1 MDQPPQMP
9 STPQAAPAKKGLSA
23 GAWIGIGCGGIVL
36 LGILIAVIGGM
47 FIWGAVSGL
56 LENPEKAAAEMV
68 VALNPELEAVS
79 KDDDKGEMTIRT
91 KDGKEMTLSY
101 KDISEGR
108 LEITDADGNKTRI
121 GSADLSQVPGWVPRA
136 SDLTDGFSTYH
147 STSGREI
154 SGQFSGKSSMSTEDL
169 QSFFETEASSLGLTS
184 SSSSSSSANGVSVVS
199 LNFSGGGRSL
209 KFVIT
214 EKPGEGTLVNTA
226 YSQSK

>member
-1 MDQPPQMP
+1 MP
-9 STPQAAPAKKGLSA
+9 STTQAAPAKKGLSA
-23 GAWIGIGCGGIVL
+23 GAWIGIGCGGIAL

-68 VALNPELEAVS
+68 VAFNPELEAVS

-121 GSADLSQVPGWVPRA
+121 GSADLSQVPGWVPRV

-147 STSGREI
+147 SASGSEI
-154 SGQFSGKSSMSTEDL
+154 SGQFSGKSSMSLEVL

-184 SSSSSSSANGVSVVS
+184 SSSSSSAANGVSVVT
-199 LNFSGGGRSL
+199 LNFSGGSRSL
-209 KFVIT
+209 KVVIT